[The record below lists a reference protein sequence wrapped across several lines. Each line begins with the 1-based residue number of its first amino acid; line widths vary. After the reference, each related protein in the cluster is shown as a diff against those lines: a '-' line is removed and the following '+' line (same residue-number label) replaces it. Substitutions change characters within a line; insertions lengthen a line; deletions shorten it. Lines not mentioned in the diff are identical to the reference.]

1 MKRSALVIFLM
12 IACAATAIA
21 QEQPATK
28 PTAEELEKQKEE
40 WSKNAYRLLDQV
52 IDESQSLRL
61 PENRVRMQIY
71 AADVLWDRDQGRAR
85 SMFMLAG
92 DAVSEMMRT
101 NPETTQRP
109 GPNQLRRPSQLRQ
122 ELVLTAARHDAPLAY
137 QLLATTKSPTPAQPA
152 PADPRQPRQQ
162 PQFNADDILEQ
173 SLLSAVAALDPKLA
187 AQNADQMLEKGQFP
201 MSLNE
206 VINRLRRQDQEA
218 ATKLADKTVRRLQ
231 SANMLSS
238 TEASTLALTLLN
250 PGPRIPGSSTEAA
263 KETDAKSAP
272 QGRGPVLDQSVY
284 VDLLGSV
291 IDVGL
296 KATPPTQTNQRGGAP
311 PRPAA
316 PGARG
321 GGGGGRIQVVTR
333 DGAVVTTQNQPSEA
347 QVEQN
352 NARRILTGLQ
362 RLLPQ
367 IDQNLPGR
375 AQAVRQKLTEM
386 GIGDNNRGPM
396 AQVMNALRGD
406 VTADALM
413 QSAAAAPV
421 QIQPRLYQQAAFK
434 ALEEGN
440 TDRARQIATDHLTD
454 ARLRDSVMQRI
465 DFRELAS
472 KAEGLRIEEVRQ
484 SLNRLQSDN
493 ERIDLLIQIANDVAA
508 KNPKVQRQLLEEARQ
523 ITNKRATNY
532 DHFEQQLRV
541 AHAFASVDASRGFEI
556 IDSGISHLNE
566 LLSAA
571 ALLSGFETNVFR
583 DGELP
588 MQGGSSL
595 TNMVTRFG
603 QEIALLAKTDFERS
617 ETLAGR
623 FQFPESRIMA
633 RLAIVQGL
641 LDVKPRQG
649 TPIPLRVGENST
661 FTFRP

>member
-1 MKRSALVIFLM
+1 MKRPALLVIFLL

-21 QEQPATK
+21 QEQQPAK

-40 WSKNAYRLLDQV
+40 WTKNAYRLLDQV

-61 PENRVRMQIY
+61 PDNRVRMQIY

-85 SMFMLAG
+85 SMFMVAG
-92 DAVSEMMRT
+92 DAVAEMMRT

-109 GPNQLRRPSQLRQ
+109 GNNQLRRPSQLRQ

-137 QLLATTKSPTPAQPA
+137 QLLAITKSPMPAQPA
-152 PADPRQPRQQ
+152 PADPRQPRQ
-162 PQFNADDILEQ
+162 PQFNADDTLEA

-201 MSLNE
+201 NSLSK
-206 VINRLRRQDQEA
+206 VISELRRQDAEA
-218 ATKLADKTVRRLQ
+218 ATKLADKTVKRLQ
-231 SANMLSS
+231 SANLLSN
-238 TEASTLALTLLN
+238 TEAGSLALGLLN
-250 PGPRIPGSSTEAA
+250 PGPRIPSAAEASKQEDSKST
-263 KETDAKSAP
+263 P
-272 QGRGPVLDQSVY
+272 QGRSPVLDQSVY

-291 IDVGL
+291 IDSGL
-296 KATPPTQTNQRGGAP
+296 KATPPTQSNQRGGP
-311 PRPAA
+311 NQ
-316 PGARG
+316 RG
-321 GGGGGRIQVVTR
+321 GRPGLPARMVQVVTA
-333 DGAVVTTQNQPSEA
+333 DGTVINNEQSQA
-347 QVEQN
+347 QVELA

-386 GIGDNNRGPM
+386 GIGENARSPM
-396 AQVMNALRGD
+396 GQMLNAVGRGD

-413 QSAAAAPV
+413 QSAATAPV

-440 TDRARQIATDHLTD
+440 VDRARQIATDHLSD
-454 ARLRDSVMQRI
+454 QRLRDSVMQRI
-465 DFRELAS
+465 DFRALAT
-472 KAEGLRIEEVRQ
+472 KAEGFRIEEVRQ
-484 SLNRLQSDN
+484 SLGRLRSDN
-493 ERIDLLIQIANDVAA
+493 ERIDLLIQLANDVAA

-523 ITNKRATNY
+523 LTNKRATNY
-532 DHFEQQLRV
+532 EHFEQQLRV
-541 AHAFASVDASRGFEI
+541 ARAFAPLDVSRSFEI
-556 IDSGISHLNE
+556 LDPGISHLNE

-571 ALLSGFETNVFR
+571 QLLSGFETNVFR

-588 MQGGSSL
+588 MQGGGGL
-595 TNMVTRFG
+595 TSMVNRFG
-603 QEIALLAKTDFERS
+603 EEIAMLAKTDFERS

-641 LDVKPRQG
+641 LDLKRSQQPNNMNFR
-649 TPIPLRVGENST
+649 IGENFT
-661 FTFRP
+661 FTVRP

>member
-1 MKRSALVIFLM
+1 MKRSALVVFFM
-12 IACAATAIA
+12 IVCAATGIA

-28 PTAEELEKQKEE
+28 PTAEEIEKQKEE

-92 DAVSEMMRT
+92 DTVAEMMRT
-101 NPETTQRP
+101 DNTPQRP
-109 GPNQLRRPSQLRQ
+109 GPNQIRRPSQLRQ

-137 QLLATTKSPTPAQPA
+137 QLLATTKSPTPAQQA

-162 PQFNADDILEQ
+162 QLNADDMLEQ

-201 MSLNE
+201 TSLSE

-218 ATKLADKTVRRLQ
+218 ATKLADKTVKRLQ
-231 SANMLSS
+231 SANMLAS
-238 TEASTLALTLLN
+238 TEASALALTMLN

-296 KATPPTQTNQRGGAP
+296 KATPPTQTNQRAGAP

-316 PGARG
+316 PGIRG
-321 GGGGGRIQVVTR
+321 GSIQVVTR

-347 QVEQN
+347 QVEQA

-375 AQAVRQKLTEM
+375 AQSVRQKLTEM

-396 AQVMNALRGD
+396 AQVMNAFRGD

-465 DFRELAS
+465 DFRELAT
-472 KAEGLRIEEVRQ
+472 KAEGVRMEEVRQ
-484 SLNRLQSDN
+484 SLSRLQSDN
-493 ERIDLLIQIANDVAA
+493 ERIDLLIQIANDVAT

-523 ITNKRATNY
+523 ITNKRATSY
-532 DHFEQQLRV
+532 DNFEQQLRV
-541 AHAFASVDASRGFEI
+541 ANAFASVDVARSFEI
-556 IDSGISHLNE
+556 LDPGISHLNE

-571 ALLSGFETNVFR
+571 ALLSGFEISVFR

-588 MQGGSSL
+588 MQGGSGL
-595 TNMVTRFG
+595 TNMVSRFG

-623 FQFPESRIMA
+623 FQFPESRIVA
-633 RLAIVQGL
+633 KLAIVQGL
-641 LDVKPRQG
+641 LNVKPPQSGPMTFRM
-649 TPIPLRVGENST
+649 GENAT